1 MADRSSPPE
10 IVRKP
15 VSYVTAIIPHF
26 FKQRRKSLLDAVRAV
41 HTQVDEV
48 LVWNNDSESL
58 HLPHARVIDSPV
70 NIGPAA
76 RFWATLT
83 VKNPYGYVFFQDND
97 VLVPPGTV
105 RSMLDWTM
113 TYPGHVLSLH
123 GYNVKDSYRDRE
135 FVLGVDKPTQA
146 NVTLGRAELVPMH
159 VITRIMKGFSGVP
172 FPKMDDLWFS
182 SCLKQL
188 GIKIYVVPGL
198 ICNLPGWKEGA
209 SAEEGYYDEREK
221 VFSRLFPKE
230 DDSAH

>member
-1 MADRSSPPE
+1 M
-10 IVRKP
+10 
-15 VSYVTAIIPHF
+15 SYVTAIIPHF
-26 FKQRRKSLLDAVRAV
+26 FKQRRPSLLKAVQAV
-41 HTQVDEV
+41 HSQVDEV
-48 LVWNNDSESL
+48 LVWNNEGESL
-58 HLPHARVIDSPV
+58 HLPHTRVIDSPV

-97 VLVPPGTV
+97 VLVAPGTV
-105 RSMLDWTM
+105 RAMMEWT
-113 TYPGHVLSLH
+113 TSYPGQVLSLH
-123 GYNVKDSYRDRE
+123 GYNVVNSYKERE
-135 FVLGVDKPTQA
+135 YVLAVNKPKQV
-146 NVTLGRAELVPMH
+146 NVTLGRAELVSMD
-159 VITRIMKGFSGVP
+159 VITRTMRGFSGVP

-188 GIKIYVVPGL
+188 GVKIYVVPGL
-198 ICNLPGWKEGA
+198 IHNLPGWNEGA